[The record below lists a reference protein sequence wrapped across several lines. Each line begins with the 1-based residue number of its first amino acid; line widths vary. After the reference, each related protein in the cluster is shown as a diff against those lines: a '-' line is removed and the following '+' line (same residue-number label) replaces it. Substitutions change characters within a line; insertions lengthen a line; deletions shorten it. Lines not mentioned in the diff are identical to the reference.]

1 MVVRCILGCAPP
13 QVLFSIPK
21 HPSLRARWLQFLH
34 FEEGGITANSRLCAR
49 HFTEEC
55 FKNLRRYEM
64 GLVRILY
71 LTETAVPSVY
81 TVGTSTNVKP
91 LTRDVGIQCPAKTVT
106 SIGAQAAFST
116 PKPKRRSKA
125 VQVKPLCPSMTCSTV
140 DLGDNFHPLFKMSTP
155 IKRPRMGNSADEIN
169 DTSSG
174 TIKESTALDSTYKP
188 DITQEDSQKYSCVHT
203 AARGWL

>member
-71 LTETAVPSVY
+71 LTETAVPSLY
-81 TVGTSTNVKP
+81 TVGTSTNVKVSKTNSLP
-91 LTRDVGIQCPAKTVT
+91 LTRDVGIQFILYL
-106 SIGAQAAFST
+106 S
-116 PKPKRRSKA
+116 

-203 AARGWL
+203 ARGRDISSSPAPFLQ